1 MRNRKLLLNQISN
14 TLKYFP
20 RAYKN
25 DHRFIGVFERR
36 APKLLIL
43 DPKLVSDV
51 YVNHFK
57 HFQINDSSSSVSSI
71 QFEISK
77 SV

>member
-1 MRNRKLLLNQISN
+1 MRNHKIIITSN
-14 TLKYFP
+14 NLIYSR

-25 DHRFIGVFERR
+25 NHRFIGVFERR

-51 YVNHFK
+51 YVKHFK
-57 HFQINDSSSSVSSI
+57 HFQINDSSSSVRSI
-71 QFEISK
+71 QF
-77 SV
+77 